1 MDIDTRCPDCWR
13 LDEDGGHCFLESKQV
28 KYCWSGL
35 NLEGDQLALSN
46 LSSSYNVTEDI
57 LKMPNEKMLLIVGLL
72 RSWWDARN
80 KSNAGD
86 GMRSIEE
93 VIFRAR
99 SLTQIAQQ
107 EEDMAEARW
116 LRGQMI

>member
-1 MDIDTRCPDCWR
+1 M
-13 LDEDGGHCFLESKQV
+13 
-28 KYCWSGL
+28 
-35 NLEGDQLALSN
+35 EGDQLALSN

-72 RSWWDARN
+72 WSWRWDARN

-116 LRGQMI
+116 LRGQMIRDG